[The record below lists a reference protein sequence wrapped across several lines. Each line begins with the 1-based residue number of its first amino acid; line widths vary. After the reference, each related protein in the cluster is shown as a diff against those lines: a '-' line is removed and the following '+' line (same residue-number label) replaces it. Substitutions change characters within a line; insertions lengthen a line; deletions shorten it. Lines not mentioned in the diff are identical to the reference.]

1 MIKLFDKTSEFIE
14 GPASNNENSFNY
26 YHKSNRVEFK
36 IIRVTLENW
45 FSKYP
50 AGEKK
55 ELKIRFKKDFDSAF
69 FELFLHELFNKLGY
83 EIIIHP
89 QLKDSNK
96 RPDFLIIKNGE
107 QTYVEA
113 KICFDKTEDEMAFER
128 LQNEFYDQ
136 LSKVKIKGF
145 VLAIEEVNFIT
156 KKQPR
161 VKELIARIE
170 NEVCKLDPI
179 QVYKDIQKSGFEECP
194 RIEFENKDFNI
205 IVKPMPLI
213 ESKKDTISK
222 NPIGMFPFESF
233 WGGGEES
240 LRQSILKKSNRYGKF
255 EIPYLICINALGR
268 KTSGKTDIENLV
280 WGSLQYTY
288 STNPNVRDGTFTRK
302 RDGIFYNS
310 GKSQLQNVSGI
321 IFTKIFPSNIPNAKY
336 WMYKNPFANNN
347 FNFDDI
353 DLVYS
358 FIKDDQIISAEGTNF
373 DRIFEISKDWLTKE
387 SSE

>member
-26 YHKSNRVEFK
+26 YHKSNRVDIK
-36 IIRVTLENW
+36 IIRVTLEDW

-50 AGEKK
+50 EAEKK

-69 FELFLHELFNKLGY
+69 FELFLHELFYKLGY

-89 QLKDSNK
+89 ELKDSNK
-96 RPDFLIIKNGE
+96 RPDFLIIKNGK

-113 KICFDKTEDEMAFER
+113 KICFDKTEVEMAFEH

-145 VLAIEEVNFIT
+145 LLAIEEVNFIT

-161 VKELIARIE
+161 VKELIGKIE
-170 NEVCKLDPI
+170 NEVAKLDTI
-179 QVYKDIQKSGFEECP
+179 QVTKDIQKYGFEECP
-194 RIEFENKDFNI
+194 GIEYENKDFNI

-213 ESKKDTISK
+213 ESEKDTISE

-255 EIPYLICINALGR
+255 EIPYLICINALG
-268 KTSGKTDIENLV
+268 KKSGKNDIENLV

-288 STNPNVRDGTFTRK
+288 STNPKDRDGKFTRK

-310 GKSQLQNVSGI
+310 GKAQLKNVSGI

-347 FNFDDI
+347 FNFEDI

-358 FIKDDQIISAEGTNF
+358 FIKDDQIISAEGANF
-373 DRIFEISKDWLTKE
+373 DRIFEISKDWLTE
-387 SSE
+387 

>member
-26 YHKSNRVEFK
+26 YHKSNRIDIK
-36 IIRVTLENW
+36 IIRVTLEDW

-50 AGEKK
+50 EVEKK
-55 ELKIRFKKDFDSAF
+55 ELKIRFRKDFDSAF
-69 FELFLHELFNKLGY
+69 FELCLHELFNKLGY
-83 EIIIHP
+83 EIVIHP
-89 QLKDSNK
+89 ELRDSNK
-96 RPDFLIIKNGE
+96 RPDFLIIKNGKP
-107 QTYVEA
+107 TYVEA
-113 KICFDKTEDEMAFER
+113 KVCFDKTEAEMAFEN

-145 VLAIEEVNFIT
+145 LLAIEEVNFIS

-161 VKELIARIE
+161 VKELIAKIE
-170 NEVCKLDPI
+170 NEVAKLDPI
-179 QVYKDIQKSGFEECP
+179 QITTDIQKYGFEACLH
-194 RIEFENKDFNI
+194 IQFENKDFNI
-205 IVKPMPLI
+205 VVKPMPLI
-213 ESKKDTISK
+213 ESEKDTISE

-255 EIPYLICINALGR
+255 EIPYLICINALGK

-288 STNPNVRDGTFTRK
+288 STNPKERDGKLTRK
-302 RDGIFYNS
+302 SDGIFYNS
-310 GKSQLQNVSGI
+310 GKEQLKNVSGI
-321 IFTKIFPSNIPNAKY
+321 IFTKIFPSSIPNAKY

-347 FNFDDI
+347 FNFEDI

-358 FIKDDQIISAEGTNF
+358 SIKGDQIISAEGTNL
-373 DRIFEISKDWLTKE
+373 DRIFEISKDWLTE
-387 SSE
+387 

>member
-26 YHKSNRVEFK
+26 YHKSNRVDIK
-36 IIRVTLENW
+36 IIRVTLEDW

-50 AGEKK
+50 ETEKK
-55 ELKIRFKKDFDSAF
+55 ELKIRFKKEFDSAF
-69 FELFLHELFNKLGY
+69 FELFLHELFYKLGY
-83 EIIIHP
+83 EIVIHP
-89 QLKDSNK
+89 ELKDSNK
-96 RPDFLIIKNGE
+96 RPDFLIIKNGK

-113 KICFDKTEDEMAFER
+113 KICFDKTEVEMAFEH

-145 VLAIEEVNFIT
+145 LLAIEEVNFIT

-161 VKELIARIE
+161 IKELIVKIE
-170 NEVCKLDPI
+170 NEVAKLDPI
-179 QVYKDIQKSGFEECP
+179 QVTKDIQKYGFEECP
-194 RIEFENKDFNI
+194 GIEYENKDFNI

-213 ESKKDTISK
+213 ESKKDTISE

-255 EIPYLICINALGR
+255 EIPYLICINALG
-268 KTSGKTDIENLV
+268 KKSGKNDIENLV

-288 STNPNVRDGTFTRK
+288 STNPKDKDGKFTRK
-302 RDGIFYNS
+302 SDGIFNNS
-310 GKSQLQNVSGI
+310 GKAQLKNVSGI

-347 FNFDDI
+347 FNFKDI

-373 DRIFEISKDWLTKE
+373 DRIFEISKDWLTE
-387 SSE
+387 